1 MNTERRMCWTYIV
14 KYYSLTLLIHRQ
26 NAINRA
32 ILERKTSRYERHLVL
47 LCYNTLFKKQ
57 GYATVETPDIK
68 TQKFILKLFPE
79 IMVKGSSARR
89 QMVGQLYNNLGKLLA
104 RYSTEIT
111 VRKFSDKIEVITP
124 LEFLSEVRQTLL
136 DTPGIEQ
143 VLEALQFDKMETLDE
158 IKVKVHEV
166 MTHTITDKTFVVR
179 AKRTGNHPFSSLQME
194 QTVGGYM
201 LDHGNARGVDL
212 RKPDVTI
219 RIELIH
225 NQLNIITLKHAGLS
239 GFPLGTQ
246 GDILSL
252 MSGGFDSTVASYLT
266 IKRGIKTHFLF
277 FNLGGI
283 AHEIGVKQ
291 VAFYLWNKF
300 AASHRVTFISVP
312 FDGVIEEIFRS
323 THASYMGVTLKR
335 LMLMAAEKIAD
346 EMQID
351 ALLTG
356 ESVAQ
361 VSSQTLRNL
370 ALIDQATDKLVL
382 RPLATM
388 NKPEIIDIANRIGT
402 RRFAEN
408 MPEYCGVISKNPITH
423 GSYKRMEEEA
433 RRFDYSVLDK
443 AVADAVKIYVHD
455 IIEDVSS
462 HAPIEVIHDLSSKE
476 YVVIDIRTE
485 EACIEVPC
493 KSIKIPFHQL
503 KTQFQ
508 KLPQDKEYL
517 LYCEKG
523 IMSQLHAQYL
533 RDAHNAQNV
542 KVYRPL

>member
-1 MNTERRMCWTYIV
+1 
-14 KYYSLTLLIHRQ
+14 
-26 NAINRA
+26 
-32 ILERKTSRYERHLVL
+32 
-47 LCYNTLFKKQ
+47 
-57 GYATVETPDIK
+57 VETPSVK

-79 IMVKGSSARR
+79 IMVKGSSAKR
-89 QMVGQLYNNLGKLLA
+89 QMVGQLYNNLLKLLGA
-104 RYSTEIT
+104 YSDDIK
-111 VRKFSDKIEVITP
+111 VKKFSDKLEVVTP
-124 LEFLSEVRQTLL
+124 VDVLPEVRQTLL

-143 VLEALQFDKMETLDE
+143 VLEALQFDGMETLDQ
-158 IKVKVHEV
+158 IKVKVNET
-166 MTHTITDKTFVVR
+166 MAKEIIGKTFVVR
-179 AKRTGNHPFSSLQME
+179 VKRSGKHPFRSTQIE

-201 LDHGNARGVDL
+201 LAHNEAKGVDL
-212 RKPDVTI
+212 HHPEVTI
-219 RIELIH
+219 RLELIN
-225 NQLNIITLKHAGLS
+225 NQLNIITIKHAGLG

-266 IKRGIKTHFLF
+266 MKRGIKTHFIF

-291 VAFYLWNKF
+291 VALYLWSKF
-300 AASHRVTFISVP
+300 GASHRVSFISVP
-312 FDGVIEEIFRS
+312 FDAVIEEIFRS
-323 THASYMGVTLKR
+323 THETYMGVTLKR
-335 LMLMAAEKIAD
+335 LMLLASEKVAE
-346 EMQID
+346 EMEID

-370 ALIDQATDKLVL
+370 ALIDQVTNKLIL

-388 NKPEIIDIANRIGT
+388 NKPDIINIASDIGT

-423 GSYKRMEEEA
+423 GSYKRMEKEA
-433 RRFDYSVLDK
+433 KRFDYSVLDK
-443 AVADAVKIYVHD
+443 AVEDAQKIYVD
-455 IIEDVSS
+455 EIIDDVTNA
-462 HAPIEVIHDLSSKE
+462 APIEVIHDLNDDN
-476 YVVIDIRTE
+476 YVVIDIRAE
-485 EACIEVPC
+485 DECIQTPC
-493 KSIKIPFHQL
+493 ECIKIPFHKL
-503 KTQFQ
+503 KTEFK

-533 RDAHNAQNV
+533 RDAQDVKNV
-542 KVYRPL
+542 RVYRPE

>member
-1 MNTERRMCWTYIV
+1 M
-14 KYYSLTLLIHRQ
+14 
-26 NAINRA
+26 
-32 ILERKTSRYERHLVL
+32 
-47 LCYNTLFKKQ
+47 
-57 GYATVETPDIK
+57 ETPSVK

-79 IMVKGSSARR
+79 IMVKGSSAKR
-89 QMVGQLYNNLGKLLA
+89 QMVGQLYNNLLKLLG

-111 VRKFSDKIEVITP
+111 VKKFSDKLEVVTP
-124 LEFLSEVRQTLL
+124 IDVLPEVRQTLL

-143 VLEALQFDKMETLDE
+143 VLEALQFDGMETLDQ
-158 IKVKVHEV
+158 IKVKVNET
-166 MTHTITDKTFVVR
+166 MAKEIIGKTFVVR
-179 AKRTGNHPFSSLQME
+179 VKRSGKHPFKSTEIE

-201 LDHGNARGVDL
+201 LAHNEAKGVDL
-212 RKPDVTI
+212 HHPEVTI
-219 RIELIH
+219 RLELIN
-225 NQLNIITLKHAGLS
+225 NQLNIITIKHVGLG

-252 MSGGFDSTVASYLT
+252 MSGGFDSTIASYLT
-266 IKRGIKTHFLF
+266 MKRGMKTHFIF

-291 VAFYLWNKF
+291 VALYLWSKF
-300 AASHRVTFISVP
+300 GASHRVSFTSIP
-312 FDGVIEEIFRS
+312 FDDVVEEIFRS
-323 THASYMGVTLKR
+323 THESYMGVTLKR
-335 LMLMAAEKIAD
+335 LMLLASEKVAD

-370 ALIDQATDKLVL
+370 ALIDQVTNKLIL

-388 NKPEIIDIANRIGT
+388 NKPEIIQIANEIGT

-408 MPEYCGVISKNPITH
+408 MPEYCGVISKNPIIH
-423 GSYKRMEEEA
+423 GSYKRMEKEA
-433 RRFDYSVLDK
+433 KRFDYRVLDK
-443 AVADAVKIYVHD
+443 AVEDAQTIYVD
-455 IIEDVSS
+455 EIVDDVTNS
-462 HAPIEVIHDLSSKE
+462 APIEVIHDLNDDK
-476 YVVIDIRTE
+476 YVVIDIRAE
-485 EACIEVPC
+485 DDCIETVC
-493 KSIKIPFHQL
+493 KSIKIPFHKL
-503 KTQFQ
+503 KTEFK

-533 RDAHNAQNV
+533 RDAEDVKNV
-542 KVYRPL
+542 RVYRPE